1 MVAAYTELNP
11 RKFSEIAPMI
21 ERIAHFCIG
30 RRKLVVGLLLACTLI
45 LSWFAMHIQVRTVF
59 EDMLPSK
66 HEYVKT
72 HEKFKSTFGG
82 SNMVTIML
90 EVDKGDIFQQS
101 VLEKVRDLTLGM
113 REVSAVNQFQITSL
127 ASKKLKEV
135 HASTSGIESVP
146 LMWPDVPQTAE
157 KMAELKSSVLRNPLV
172 YGPYVSKDLQ
182 ATLITVDFIDEKV
195 DYATVFQEINAQIAK
210 VDDGSVKI
218 RVVGDPILF
227 GWVSHYLP
235 ETVHLVIYALGV
247 TLAMLFV
254 LLRTWRG
261 VVLPLLAGLVSAIWA
276 LGICQILGINFEP
289 LVIVVAM
296 LITSRAVSHS
306 VQIVNRFDDELEV
319 QPKAHN
325 EELSRIAARVALAD
339 LFRPGMLGVIADAAC
354 MAVVALSPIPMLQ
367 KLTVLSV
374 VWVSTLTVSAVI
386 LTPVLLS
393 YIRKPRG
400 FAHSLNLQPV
410 LRKVLDFA
418 VGITLSRAR
427 YAVLSVSLL
436 VIVCAGIYSLNLKI
450 GDANPGSP
458 ILWPHAKYNQDSGA
472 INSRFEGV
480 DRMFVVIGEDSRPGV
495 VKSNDVLQSMDRF
508 QRFMEVQPEIGGS
521 LSIADVIPQ
530 VNASLHEGNPHYLEM
545 SDNAAINGSLMAML
559 ESVSEPGDM
568 DRLIDKQSANGSVT
582 LMFRDRQGETIRTA
596 VARIKEFIAANPLKE
611 GSWQLAGGVVGVM
624 AAINE
629 IILSS
634 QIEAIALALLV
645 LAVLCTIV
653 YRSTIAGM
661 LFMVPVII
669 SNMLTF
675 AFMVWKDI
683 GMNINTVPVAAL
695 GIGLGVD
702 YAFYIADRVKEEI
715 AIGSSPEHAIRQ
727 ALHSAGMGV
736 VVTASVLILSTL
748 LWWASSL
755 RFQAEMG
762 LLMAI
767 WLSVSAMSAL
777 FVMPS
782 LIYVFRPKFIFGAQV
797 VEAKVAL
804 PQAA

>member
-1 MVAAYTELNP
+1 
-11 RKFSEIAPMI
+11 MI
-21 ERIAHFCIG
+21 ERIADFCI
-30 RRKLVVGLLLACTLI
+30 RRRAWVAGILMALTLLLGWSAL
-45 LSWFAMHIQVRTVF
+45 HIEVRTVF
-59 EDMLPSK
+59 EDMLPSR
-66 HEYVKT
+66 HEYVRT
-72 HEKFKSTFGG
+72 HEKFKDTFGG
-82 SNMVTIML
+82 SNMVTIMF
-90 EVDKGDIFQQS
+90 EVEQGDIFQRPL
-101 VLEKVRDLTLGM
+101 LEKVRQVTLGL
-113 REVSAVNQFQITSL
+113 REVSAVNQYQITSL

-135 HASTSGIESVP
+135 RASTEGIESRP
-146 LMWPDVPQTAE
+146 LMWPDVPDSAQGME
-157 KMAELKSSVLRNPLV
+157 ELKQAVLRNPLV

-182 ATLITVDFIDEKV
+182 ATLITVDFIDQQV
-195 DYATVFQEINAQIAK
+195 DYAKVFDQIRALVAK

-218 RVVGDPILF
+218 RLVGDPILY
-227 GWVSHYLP
+227 GWVNHHVP
-235 ETVHLVIYALGV
+235 ETLHLVLAAVAV
-247 TLAMLFV
+247 TLVLLFI

-261 VVLPLLAGLVSAIWA
+261 VFLPLLAGAVSALWA
-276 LGICQILGINFEP
+276 LGICHLLRINFEP

-306 VQIVNRFDDELEV
+306 VQIVNRFDDELALLPPDGPAGAV
-319 QPKAHN
+319 
-325 EELSRIAARVALAD
+325 SRLAARVALAD

-386 LTPVLLS
+386 LTPVMLS
-393 YIRKPRG
+393 WIRRPHS
-400 FAHSLNLQPV
+400 FAHPFDCLPA
-410 LRKVLDFA
+410 LRKVLDLSVA
-418 VGITLSRAR
+418 VTLSRGR
-427 YAVLSVSLL
+427 YVVLGGSLL
-436 VIVCAGIYSLNLKI
+436 LVLGAGWYAFNLKI

-458 ILWPHAKYNQDSGA
+458 ILWPQAQYNLDSTA
-472 INSRFEGV
+472 INGRFEGV
-480 DRMFVVIGEDSRPGV
+480 DRMFIVLGDDGHPGL
-495 VKSNDVLQSMDRF
+495 VKSNEALHAMNRF
-508 QRFMEVQPEIGGS
+508 QRFIEAQPEIGGS
-521 LSIADVIPQ
+521 LSLADVLPH
-530 VNASLHEGNPHYLEM
+530 VNSSLREGNPRYLELG
-545 SDNAAINGSLMAML
+545 DDDAINGSLVAML
-559 ESVSEPGDM
+559 DSVSEPGDM
-568 DRLIDKQSANGSVT
+568 DRFTDTQYANGSVT

-596 VARIKEFIAANPLKE
+596 VARIKEFIAENPLSQ
-611 GSWQLAGGVVGVM
+611 GHWQLAGGVIGVM
-624 AAINE
+624 AAVNE

-645 LAVLCTIV
+645 LAVLCTLV
-653 YRSTIAGM
+653 YRSAVAGM

-675 AFMVWKDI
+675 SFMAWKGI

-736 VVTASVLILSTL
+736 IVTASVLILSTL

-767 WLSVSAMSAL
+767 WLSVSAISAL

-782 LIYVFRPKFIFGAQV
+782 LIYVFRPRFIFAGQPHA
-797 VEAKVAL
+797 AAL
-804 PQAA
+804 QALEPAPLQAV

>member
-1 MVAAYTELNP
+1 
-11 RKFSEIAPMI
+11 MI
-21 ERIAHFCIG
+21 ERIAHFCIS
-30 RRKLVVGLLLACTLI
+30 RRRLVAGLLLACTLI
-45 LSWFAMHIQVRTVF
+45 LSWFALHIQVRTVF

-72 HEKFKSTFGG
+72 HEKFKDTFGG

-90 EVDKGDIFQQS
+90 EVDKGDIFQKP

-113 REVSAVNQFQITSL
+113 RQVSAVNQFQIGSL

-135 HASTSGIESVP
+135 HASTSGIESSP

-157 KMAELKSSVLRNPLV
+157 KMAELKSAVLRNPLV

-182 ATLITVDFIDEKV
+182 ATLITVDFIDQKV
-195 DYATVFQEINAQIAK
+195 DYATVFKEINAQIAK

-218 RVVGDPILF
+218 RLVGDPILF

-235 ETVHLVIYALGV
+235 ETLHLVFYALGL

-261 VVLPLLAGLVSAIWA
+261 VVLPLLAGFVSAVWA
-276 LGICQILGINFEP
+276 LGICQILRINFEP

-306 VQIVNRFDDELEV
+306 VQIVNRFDDELEA
-319 QPKAHN
+319 QPQLGD
-325 EELSRIAARVALAD
+325 EELARTAARVALTD

-354 MAVVALSPIPMLQ
+354 MAVVAMSPIPMLQ

-393 YIRKPRG
+393 YIRNPRG
-400 FAHSLNLQPV
+400 HAHPLNLQPV

-427 YAVLSVSLL
+427 YAVLGVSLL
-436 VIVCAGIYSLNLKI
+436 VIVGAGIYALNLKI

-458 ILWPHAKYNQDSGA
+458 ILWPHAKYNQDSKA

-480 DRMFVVIGEDSRPGV
+480 DRLFVVIGDDDKPGV
-495 VKSNDVLQSMDRF
+495 VKSNEVLQSMDRF

-521 LSIADVIPQ
+521 LSVADVIPQ
-530 VNASLHEGNPHYLEM
+530 VNASLHEGNPHYQEM
-545 SDNAAINGSLMAML
+545 SDSAPINASLMAML

-568 DRLIDKQSANGSVT
+568 DRFVDKQFANGSVT

-596 VARIKEFIAANPLKE
+596 VARIKEFIAANPLKQ
-611 GSWQLAGGVVGVM
+611 GHWQLAGGVVGVM

-675 AFMVWKDI
+675 AFMVRMGI

-715 AIGSSPEHAIRQ
+715 AIGSTPEHAIRQ

-736 VVTASVLILSTL
+736 IVTASVLILSTL

-782 LIYVFRPKFIFGAQV
+782 LIYVFRPKFIFGAQAGQAKAPPQ
-797 VEAKVAL
+797 EA
-804 PQAA
+804 

>member
-1 MVAAYTELNP
+1 
-11 RKFSEIAPMI
+11 MI
-21 ERIAHFCIG
+21 ERIAHFCVE
-30 RRKLVVGLLLACTLI
+30 RRKLVVGLLLACTLV
-45 LSWFAMHIQVRTVF
+45 LSWFALHIQVRTVF

-72 HEKFKSTFGG
+72 HEKFKDTFGG
-82 SNMVTIML
+82 SNIVTIML

-101 VLEKVRDLTLGM
+101 VLGKVRDLTLGL

-146 LMWPDVPQTAE
+146 VMWPDVPQTAD
-157 KMAELKSSVLRNPLV
+157 KMAELKAAVLRNPLV

-182 ATLITVDFIDEKV
+182 ATLITVDFIDQKV
-195 DYATVFQEINAQIAK
+195 DYATVFKEINALIAK

-227 GWVSHYLP
+227 GWVNHYLP
-235 ETVHLVIYALGV
+235 ETLHLVFYALGV

-261 VVLPLLAGLVSAIWA
+261 VLLPLLAGLVSAIWA

-306 VQIVNRFDDELEV
+306 VQIVNRFDDELETQAKV
-319 QPKAHN
+319 DGP
-325 EELSRIAARVALAD
+325 ELSRIAARVALAD

-393 YIRKPRG
+393 WIRKPRG
-400 FAHSLNLQPV
+400 FAHPLNLQPV

-427 YAVLSVSLL
+427 YAVLGVSLL
-436 VIVCAGIYSLNLKI
+436 VVVGAGIYALNLKI

-458 ILWPHAKYNQDSGA
+458 ILWPHAKYNQDSKA

-480 DRMFVVIGEDSRPGV
+480 DRMFVVIGEDGKAGV
-495 VKSNDVLQSMDRF
+495 VKSNEVLQSMDRF

-521 LSIADVIPQ
+521 VSIADVIPQ
-530 VNASLHEGNPHYLEM
+530 INASLHEGNPHYLEM
-545 SDNAAINGSLMAML
+545 SDNAAVNGSLMAML

-568 DRLIDKQSANGSVT
+568 DRFVDKASANGAVT

-611 GSWQLAGGVVGVM
+611 GHWQLAGGAVGVM

-675 AFMVWKDI
+675 AFMVWKGI

-715 AIGSSPEHAIRQ
+715 AIGSTPERAISQ

-736 VVTASVLILSTL
+736 IVTASVLILSTL
-748 LWWASSL
+748 LWWVSSL

-782 LIYVFRPKFIFGAQV
+782 LIYVTRPKFIFGDPAKPA
-797 VEAKVAL
+797 EAKAAQ
-804 PQAA
+804 PQLA

>member
-1 MVAAYTELNP
+1 
-11 RKFSEIAPMI
+11 MI
-21 ERIAHFCIG
+21 ERIAHFCIS
-30 RRKLVVGLLLACTLI
+30 RRKLVVGLLLACTLV
-45 LSWFAMHIQVRTVF
+45 LSWFALHIQVRTVF

-72 HEKFKSTFGG
+72 HEKFKDTFGG

-90 EVDKGDIFQQS
+90 EVDKGDIFQTP

-135 HASTSGIESVP
+135 HASTSGIESSP

-157 KMAELKSSVLRNPLV
+157 KMAELKSAVLRNPLV

-182 ATLITVDFIDEKV
+182 ATLITVDFIDQKV
-195 DYATVFQEINAQIAK
+195 DYATVFKEINAQIAKVAK

-227 GWVSHYLP
+227 GWVNHYLP
-235 ETVHLVIYALGV
+235 ETLHLVFYALGV

-276 LGICQILGINFEP
+276 LGICQILGISFEP

-306 VQIVNRFDDELEV
+306 VQIVNRFDDELEA
-319 QPKAHN
+319 QPQLSG
-325 EELSRIAARVALAD
+325 EELSGTAARVALAD

-354 MAVVALSPIPMLQ
+354 MAVVAMSPIPMLQ

-393 YIRKPRG
+393 YIRRPRG
-400 FAHSLNLQPV
+400 YAHPLNLQPV

-427 YAVLSVSLL
+427 YLVLGTSLL
-436 VIVCAGIYSLNLKI
+436 VIVSAGIYALNLKI

-458 ILWPHAKYNQDSGA
+458 ILWPHAKYNQDSKA

-480 DRMFVVIGEDSRPGV
+480 DRLFVVIGDDNRPGV
-495 VKSNDVLQSMDRF
+495 VKGNDVLPSMDRF

-530 VNASLHEGNPHYLEM
+530 VNASLHEGNPHYQEM
-545 SDNAAINGSLMAML
+545 SDNAAINASLMAML

-568 DRLIDKQSANGSVT
+568 DRFVDKQSSNGSVT

-611 GSWQLAGGVVGVM
+611 GHWQLAGGVVGVM

-675 AFMVWKDI
+675 AFMVWKGI

-715 AIGSSPEHAIRQ
+715 AIGSSPEHAISQ

-736 VVTASVLILSTL
+736 IVTASVLILSTL
-748 LWWASSL
+748 LWWVSSL

-782 LIYVFRPKFIFGAQV
+782 LIYVFRPRFIFGAQGGD
-797 VEAKVAL
+797 AKAPL
-804 PQAA
+804 QQAA